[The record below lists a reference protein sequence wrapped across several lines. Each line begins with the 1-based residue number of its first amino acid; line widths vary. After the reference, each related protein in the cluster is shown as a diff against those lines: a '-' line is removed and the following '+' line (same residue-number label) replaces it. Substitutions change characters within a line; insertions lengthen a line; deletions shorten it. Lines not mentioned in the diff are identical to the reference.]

1 MVKKSLLCNY
11 AFVFT
16 TFSTSFNT
24 FKFVVYYNNLYFT
37 YSHFNLLIF
46 FFFLPQLFKDIL
58 YSILRYMFLLKLF
71 ITHLLCLT

>member
-24 FKFVVYYNNLYFT
+24 FKFVVYYNNLYF
-37 YSHFNLLIF
+37 YLVILIRF
-46 FFFLPQLFKDIL
+46 FFFLLQLFKDIL
-58 YSILRYMFLLKLF
+58 YSILRYMFLFKLF

>member
-24 FKFVVYYNNLYFT
+24 FKFVVYYNNLYF
-37 YSHFNLLIF
+37 YLVILIR
-46 FFFLPQLFKDIL
+46 FFFLLQLFKDIL
-58 YSILRYMFLLKLF
+58 YSILRYMFLFKLF